1 MYPLVAKVSSSL
13 GFQQFCSSPRS
24 QMWAPALQESS
35 FGALDTTCLSLAGS
49 APTSHHILTLVSM
62 GRSPW
67 SPCSEDV
74 SLLG

>member
-1 MYPLVAKVSSSL
+1 
-13 GFQQFCSSPRS
+13 
-24 QMWAPALQESS
+24 MWAPALQESS